1 MKRNSYIAIFVL
13 LLLIISRL
21 SSVRAQDIHF
31 TQFSLQPLQQSPSFV
46 GNFDGNYRIAALY
59 RNQWATI
66 AVPYNSLGL
75 GFDAK
80 LYSTKK
86 FSSFLATGGNFFF
99 DQAGDGRLQ
108 SNYLQIPLG
117 YTIYM
122 PLDRNNTIKLGLGAA
137 FGFLNKSL
145 RLDQLQFDN
154 QFNGEVYDPN
164 IAIAE
169 NFDQLSFF
177 KPDVSI
183 GYHVGYNFKEKIEL
197 GLGFGLHHLNKIE
210 ESFLGDG
217 LSIELKKRISLPTY
231 LKYTINKKWQVQFDY
246 LFQEQN
252 VKHEH
257 LFGAV
262 ASFYLKNDYPAQTAI
277 EFGSYYRYKDAV
289 SGIIRYRQNNLLVG
303 LSYDVNTSPLRAASS
318 TYGGIELG
326 LVYTIKKL
334 EEPKI
339 KNKRTCFVF

>member
-1 MKRNSYIAIFVL
+1 
-13 LLLIISRL
+13 
-21 SSVRAQDIHF
+21 
-31 TQFSLQPLQQSPSFV
+31 
-46 GNFDGNYRIAALY
+46 
-59 RNQWATI
+59 
-66 AVPYNSLGL
+66 
-75 GFDAK
+75 
-80 LYSTKK
+80 
-86 FSSFLATGGNFFF
+86 
-99 DQAGDGRLQ
+99 
-108 SNYLQIPLG
+108 
-117 YTIYM
+117 
-122 PLDRNNTIKLGLGAA
+122 
-137 FGFLNKSL
+137 
-145 RLDQLQFDN
+145 
-154 QFNGEVYDPN
+154 
-164 IAIAE
+164 
-169 NFDQLSFF
+169 
-177 KPDVSI
+177 
-183 GYHVGYNFKEKIEL
+183 
-197 GLGFGLHHLNKIE
+197 E